1 LIEDS
6 TQPKQWASRRSA
18 CVWRR
23 DTQGKIYGTLFREFL
38 ASFTNDPGGKDAPA
52 TPDDE
57 LGAGFKAR
65 PLVYGLVYN
74 GLGTLAGNPNP
85 LRLSCKCW
93 KNKRADERTR
103 NADLISSYE
112 FACVHTNASYCIR

>member
-1 LIEDS
+1 MLPPHLTTTS
-6 TQPKQWASRRSA
+6 L
-18 CVWRR
+18 RR
-23 DTQGKIYGTLFREFL
+23 DLRR
-38 ASFTNDPGGKDAPA
+38 A
-52 TPDDE
+52 
-57 LGAGFKAR
+57 

-112 FACVHTNASYCIR
+112 FACVHTNPPYCIR